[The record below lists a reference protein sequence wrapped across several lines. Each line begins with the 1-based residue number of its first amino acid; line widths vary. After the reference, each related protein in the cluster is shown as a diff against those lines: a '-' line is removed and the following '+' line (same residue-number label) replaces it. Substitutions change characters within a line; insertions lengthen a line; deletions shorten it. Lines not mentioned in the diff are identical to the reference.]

1 MDKIGIVYGEEIANY
16 DFSDQAVGGDK
27 FPHYYK
33 ILESKR
39 ILDKFGIKVFEPKTA
54 MDKDLLLVH
63 SREYID
69 YVEKTAKNHGY
80 LDEDM
85 LLTPENVEAVRLI
98 VGAALMAGELIIN
111 DNFDLVQAV
120 GGGLHHA
127 GRDHGGGFCVYN
139 DVAICAKALIER
151 HKLKR
156 VLVFD
161 TDAHAGNGTMEIFYR
176 DPRVLTLS
184 VHEDPRF
191 QFPGSGFVYQ
201 IGEDAGRGYSV
212 NVPLPSGAGDA
223 CMMRVLGRVFK
234 PIVEQFDP
242 EIIIR
247 TGGADPHFQDDLAG
261 LSLTFRGLWD
271 IGRRVRDIAQVSNS
285 KVVDLICSGYNPGT
299 EEQGLYSL
307 FCGLLGAELDIVE
320 SSVPHVTNNVLVE
333 TDRVIDD
340 LANILEPFWNLGK
353 KKL

>member
-1 MDKIGIVYGEEIANY
+1 
-16 DFSDQAVGGDK
+16 
-27 FPHYYK
+27 
-33 ILESKR
+33 
-39 ILDKFGIKVFEPKTA
+39 
-54 MDKDLLLVH
+54 
-63 SREYID
+63 
-69 YVEKTAKNHGY
+69 VEKNAINHEY

-85 LLTPENVEAVRLI
+85 LLTPENVGAVRLI
-98 VGAALMAGELIIN
+98 VGAALRACELTVN
-111 DNFDLVQAV
+111 ENYDLVQAV

-151 HKLKR
+151 HKLSR

-184 VHEDPRF
+184 VHEDPRI

-212 NVPLPSGAGDA
+212 NVPLPSGAGDN
-223 CMMRVLGRVFK
+223 CMMRVLDRVFE
-234 PIVEQFDP
+234 PLVEQFDP

-247 TGGADPHFQDDLAG
+247 TGGADPHFEDELAG
-261 LSLTFRGLWD
+261 LSLTFRGLWNL
-271 IGRRVRDIAQVSNS
+271 GKRVMDVARVADCR
-285 KVVDLICSGYNPGT
+285 VVDLICSGYNPGT

-307 FCGLLGAELDIVE
+307 FCGELGAELDIVE
-320 SSVPHVTNNVLVE
+320 SSIPNTTPEVLVD
-333 TDRVIDD
+333 TDKMIDD
-340 LANILEPFWNLGK
+340 LAHILEPFWNIE
-353 KKL
+353 